1 MQRPKTAILLAAL
14 ALGAVALPGC
24 GDDEAAT
31 TTAAE
36 APAEPDPGGAR
47 AGGDPPAPDQPADEP
62 APPPADKPS
71 GPAENADE
79 DPRPTALERAA
90 ERTVRSYVAA
100 LDAAG
105 GARVCA
111 LLAPGALEQLEL
123 PRERGNCAA
132 SLDASIGYRDPR
144 GLPVFAGVRVSAVQS
159 VEVDGDSARAVV
171 TVTTEFADRAEPS
184 IEDDLVFLVRDGGDW
199 LIAKPSSIL
208 YRAVGIADVPPTV
221 LTPP

>member
-14 ALGAVALPGC
+14 ALGAAALPGC
-24 GDDEAAT
+24 GDDEAPA

-36 APAEPDPGGAR
+36 APAEANPGGEPAP
-47 AGGDPPAPDQPADEP
+47 GDRPAPDQPADETE
-62 APPPADKPS
+62 PPPPNKPS
-71 GPAENADE
+71 GPAENAAD

-100 LDAAG
+100 LDAAR

-123 PRERGNCAA
+123 PRERRSCAA

-159 VEVDGDSARAVV
+159 VEVNRDSARVVV
-171 TVTTEFADRAEPS
+171 TVITEFADRAEPS
-184 IEDDLVFLVRDGGDW
+184 IEDDLVFLVRDGNGW
-199 LIAKPSSIL
+199 LIAKPSSSL